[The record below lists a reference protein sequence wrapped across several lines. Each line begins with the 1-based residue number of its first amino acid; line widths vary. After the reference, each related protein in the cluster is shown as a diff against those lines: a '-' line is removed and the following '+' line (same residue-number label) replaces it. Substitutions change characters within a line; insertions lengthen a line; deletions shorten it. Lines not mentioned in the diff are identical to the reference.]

1 MQTFLF
7 VQIVLFGIFNL
18 QVTKKKEKRKW
29 NRILQQDIFDYT
41 YVKSDHDKPKNSTY
55 SMKNNWNLLFELLY
69 CLCMLTEELQGLK

>member
-1 MQTFLF
+1 MQYSDGSSLGLGPGSA
-7 VQIVLFGIFNL
+7 QAQHL
-18 QVTKKKEKRKW
+18 K
-29 NRILQQDIFDYT
+29 DIFDYT